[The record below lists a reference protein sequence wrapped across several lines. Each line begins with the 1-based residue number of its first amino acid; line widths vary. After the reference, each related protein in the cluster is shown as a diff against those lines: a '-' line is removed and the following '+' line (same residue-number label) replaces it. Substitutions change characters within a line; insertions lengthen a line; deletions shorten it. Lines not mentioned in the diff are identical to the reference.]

1 MKYRLLT
8 SGDERRL
15 LLIFAG
21 WGMDDAPLRRLTP
34 PKGYDLAITWDY
46 REPNLPDFTNGY
58 DEICVIAWS
67 FGVAAAHH
75 WMAANRNLP
84 VTRRTAV
91 GGTLHPVDDALGIP
105 EAIFRRTLDTLSA
118 DNLTRFY
125 RRMTGS
131 GAAYREFAKNLPDRA
146 IEELANELRAI
157 SSLPPINDN
166 AAREWDEVYILADDR
181 IIPPQNQRN
190 AWSGNPAI
198 IELQSAHLP
207 DFSAI
212 IPRAAMCK
220 VTVKQRFAAGSATY
234 DESAGIQKRI
244 AERMTDIWLRHNK
257 PGAKGNIVEIG
268 TGTGQ
273 LTRRYAPLCSSCRSM
288 TSVDLT
294 EPSPALPGKKIACDG
309 ELFVRTLP
317 EASVDILFTASTIQW
332 FNSPREFLRQCAR
345 ILTPG
350 GTVLLSTFGPD
361 NYREIRSI
369 ASTLPRYMSTSH
381 IRAIL
386 PEELTIEESEED
398 LCTLEFDTT
407 AELLHHI
414 RQTGV
419 NITETSPDKAL
430 GAALALARSGIK
442 RLTYNPVTVMLRHR

>member
-8 SGDERRL
+8 SGNEHRL

-21 WGMDDAPLRRLTP
+21 WGMDDAPLRGLTP
-34 PKGYDLAITWDY
+34 PAGYDLAVAWDY
-46 REPNLPDFTNGY
+46 RDLDLPDFTNGY

-75 WMAANRNLP
+75 WMTANRHLP
-84 VTRRTAV
+84 VTRRTAI
-91 GGTLHPVDDALGIP
+91 GGTLHPVDDILGIP
-105 EAIFRRTLDTLSA
+105 TIIFRGTLDSLSA

-125 RRMTGS
+125 RRMAGS
-131 GAAYREFAKNLPDRA
+131 GEAYREFAKTLPERC
-146 IEELANELRAI
+146 IEELADELRAI
-157 SSLPPINDN
+157 SALPPVHEN
-166 AAREWDEVYILADDR
+166 AAMEWDEVYILTDDR

-190 AWSGNPAI
+190 AWNGNPAV

-220 VTVKQRFAAGSATY
+220 ATVKQRFAAGSATY
-234 DESAGIQKRI
+234 DESAGVQNRI
-244 AERMTDIWLRHNK
+244 TALMTEMWLKHGK
-257 PGAKGNIVEIG
+257 PGADGNIVEIG

-273 LTRRYAPLCSSCRSM
+273 LTRRYAPLCSTCLSM

-294 EPSPALPGKKIACDG
+294 EPSPALPGRKIACDG
-309 ELFVRTLP
+309 ELFVRSLP
-317 EASVDILFTASTIQW
+317 DASVDIIFTASTIQW

-345 ILTPG
+345 ILPAG

-369 ASTLPRYMSTSH
+369 ASSLPRYMSAIH
-381 IRAIL
+381 VRAIL
-386 PEELTIEESEED
+386 PEELVIEESHEE

-419 NITETSPDKAL
+419 NVTEAAPDKAF

-442 RLTYNPVTVMLRHR
+442 RLTYNPVILMLRRR